1 MTKTDGNIVNVIQP
15 NNGILGDKREV
26 IKNIGASLE
35 TDEAKI
41 WEGWGTALK
50 PAHEPI
56 VMARKPLSEKSVAL
70 NILKWGTSG
79 INIDASRI
87 EFKEGEGYEYK
98 NGPKGNTFSVG
109 KEPDGKRIDA
119 VENNPLGRFPANIMF
134 ADDTDENWK
143 RYFYCPK
150 ASKKEKG
157 SFNNHPTIKPIA
169 LMEYLIRLITRPDGV
184 VLDCFMGSGS
194 TGVAAN
200 RNAFSFIG
208 IEKEEDYFNI
218 AKQRIDYENSK
229 KRKGI

>member
-1 MTKTDGNIVNVIQP
+1 M
-15 NNGILGDKREV
+15 R
-26 IKNIGASLE
+26 
-35 TDEAKI
+35 
-41 WEGWGTALK
+41 
-50 PAHEPI
+50 
-56 VMARKPLSEKSVAL
+56 ARKPLSEKSVAL
-70 NILKWGTSG
+70 NILKWGTGG

-87 EFKEGEGYEYK
+87 EYTE
-98 NGPKGNTFSVG
+98 
-109 KEPDGKRIDA
+109 
-119 VENNPLGRFPANIMF
+119 GRFPANIMF
-134 ADDTDENWK
+134 DDDGDEDWK